1 MRLPRNHTRFWILVP
16 ALLLT
21 WLVSA
26 QSSLQVGYAVFT
38 ADAGS
43 RLPVGSALFTVTN
56 RDGILVSQAGVGA
69 VEPFRRGRLFVDEAG
84 PQTGVALVNNSS
96 NAAAVTLVLRNSAGV
111 EIVRNTQTLPAGS
124 HLSRF
129 VNQLFPDQAAGLRG
143 SLTFESDLPLAP
155 VTLRQSRNA
164 YGESL
169 YSTLPVVDLSAPSST
184 DSVVFPHIACGG
196 GYTTELLLMNTG
208 VDSIRGQVRL
218 YKSDGQALQAFS
230 DGQSITQLAYDIP
243 ANGTF
248 RAQLDAPALT
258 VGWATVIPAPGS
270 GAPAGSVVFRFGSN
284 NAVMTEAGVA
294 PARTTAS
301 ARIFVD
307 NAGTRTG
314 IALANPSTTSAEVTF
329 RLLDRNGRVEDTA
342 SRPLG
347 GGQHL
352 PVFVNDLFSSM
363 IEGFTGVLE
372 IQSPVPIASVA
383 LKVTTNARG
392 DLVLTTFPVADPSRT
407 STPSAASSLVFPQI
421 AIGGEFSTRLIFI
434 NPHTDAELNGRV
446 SFFQSNGATMVTA
459 LGGDLGSQ
467 FPYRVSSGGGRQL
480 LPGNTARVS
489 TIALVDISSNS
500 ETSELVVNEGN
511 TIRPRLRVIDSTGQ
525 VRDDFDV
532 SYAASNRDVAT
543 VNADASISGNR
554 SGFST
559 LTLSAG
565 GAILLRTI
573 TVVRV
578 EAGASGLN
586 TGGIVQDFA
595 QRLYLASQDH
605 TILLAQNLSQPPA
618 RYAGTDRSPGLRD
631 DLRLLSQFNSPAFLA
646 LNQSEGS
653 LYVTDSANHAIR
665 RVRPGGNG
673 RVQLLT
679 GTGSP
684 GSRDGA
690 LAQAQF
696 NSPQG
701 IALDSRGNLWIS
713 DTGNHSIHRISLA
726 TGRVET
732 IAGTAGV
739 AGLADGSGAAARF
752 RSPVGIAVDT
762 ESALEQLDR
771 ERRGLAQKPV
781 SVIVADS
788 GNGVLRR
795 VSETGAVET
804 IAAQGF
810 LSAIAAS
817 RFGRS
822 AAQPPPGPPLT
833 FDSPSGVLVDAFD
846 NIYVSEPASGRVRVL
861 LSSGE
866 VVTAVQGNTFR
877 TPKGLTT
884 TLGGSLVVA
893 DTAAGA
899 QQLSYGAPR
908 IASIN
913 PPQISDSGGA
923 PVTIRGSNFA
933 PDSVVVIGD
942 VVVPNAVIQNTETIT
957 FTAPPAGSGRST
969 VTVQNRGGLGQ
980 AALLVEPQAVSV
992 LPAGYITT
1000 FAGGTTYAGDGG
1012 AAAAAR
1018 FNEPVDV
1025 AVDPS
1030 GAVYV
1035 VDERNHRIR
1044 KIDPRT
1050 GIINTVA
1057 GSGQEGSGGDSGPA
1071 TAAQLHTPSAID
1083 IDGAGNIFIA
1093 DFLNGRIRK
1102 VDAATGIITTV
1113 AGTTAFL
1120 DSGDGGPA
1128 TAAGINLPQGVA
1140 VDSAGNIYIS
1150 QNNTKIRKIDAATG
1164 IITTIAGTGR
1174 SGFSGDGGPAT
1185 AAQLGYPLGVAV
1197 DSSGNV
1203 YVTDLNNYRI
1213 RRIEA
1218 ATGRISTVAGIGY
1231 GEDYGVDDIPAT
1243 STILD
1248 YPRDVSVD
1256 ASGNLYI
1263 ADYYGV
1269 RKVDAVTGIITR
1281 VAGGGSTRP
1290 SSSES
1295 VPASSADIVAWSAT
1309 TDAGGNLFIADNI
1322 AQQLHRV
1329 SANSGRLSVY
1339 AGLGLGPVGDGKP
1352 ATFALLNDP
1361 AGIAFDTL
1369 GNLLIAD
1376 SWNQRL
1382 RRIDARTGLISTI
1395 AGDGVISSR
1404 IDLGDNGPATSARLS
1419 FPKDIAVDPAGNI
1432 YFSQFERIR
1441 KISSTTGIITT
1452 IATTEGGTAQG
1463 IAVDYAGNVFTSVGV
1478 RVFRIPVTGE
1488 ITVIAGGGSPASGNG
1503 DGGLATSAKLSY
1515 PRGLAFD
1522 AAGDLY
1528 IADGLISGGGIRKVA
1543 LATGIITAYA
1553 APPVFGGFG
1562 NDTPASLAFDSRGNL
1577 FALGN
1582 VLNRISSEG
1591 IVRFIAGVAFQNAF
1605 WGDNGPATRAIF
1617 NFANDVAVDSRGNI
1631 FIADSRN
1638 NRIRII
1644 RGPLP

>member
-1 MRLPRNHTRFWILVP
+1 MKLPRNHIKFWILVP

-43 RLPVGSALFTVTN
+43 RLPVGTALFTVTN

-111 EIVRNTQTLPAGS
+111 EIARNTQALPAGS

-169 YSTLPVVDLSAPSST
+169 YSTLPVVDLSTPSST

-196 GYTTELLLMNTG
+196 GYATELLLMNTG
-208 VDSIRGQVRL
+208 ADSIRGQVRL
-218 YKSDGQALQAFS
+218 YRSDGQALQAFN
-230 DGQSITQLAYDIP
+230 DGQSISQLAYDIP

-270 GAPAGSVVFRFGSN
+270 GAPAGSVVFRFESN

-294 PARTTAS
+294 PARATTS

-314 IALANPSTTSAEVTF
+314 IALANPSTAPAELTL

-342 SRPLG
+342 GRTLG
-347 GGQHL
+347 AGQHL

-363 IEGFTGVLE
+363 TEGFTGVLE
-372 IQSPVPIASVA
+372 IQSPVPIAAVA
-383 LKVTTNARG
+383 LKITTNGRG
-392 DLVLTTFPVADPSRT
+392 DLVLTTFPVADPARD
-407 STPSAASSLVFPQI
+407 SAASSLVFPQI
-421 AIGGEFSTRLIFI
+421 AIGSEFSTRLIFI
-434 NPHTDAELNGRV
+434 NPRADVELNGRV
-446 SFFQSNGATMVTA
+446 SFFQSNGAPMVTA
-459 LGGDLGSQ
+459 LGGDIGSQ
-467 FPYRVSSGGGRQL
+467 FPYRVASGGGRQL

-489 TIALVDISSNS
+489 TIALVDLSSNS

-511 TIRPRLRVIDSTGQ
+511 TIRPRVRVIDNSGQ

-543 VNADASISGNR
+543 VNADGSISGVR
-554 SGFST
+554 AGFST

-565 GAILLRTI
+565 GAVLLRTI

-618 RYAGTDRSPGLRD
+618 RYAGAERSPGLRD

-696 NSPQG
+696 SSPQG
-701 IALDSRGNLWIS
+701 IALDSRGNLWIA
-713 DTGNHSIHRISLA
+713 DTGNHTIRRVNLA

-752 RSPVGIAVDT
+752 RSPVGIAVDS

-771 ERRGLAQKPV
+771 ERTGLAQRPV

-795 VSETGAVET
+795 VSENGAVET

-810 LSAIAAS
+810 LAATVAYS
-817 RFGRS
+817 RFESS
-822 AAQPPPGPPLT
+822 AQQPAPPVPLT

-846 NIYVSEPASGRVRVL
+846 NIYVSEPAAGRVRIL

-877 TPKGLTT
+877 APKGLATT
-884 TLGGSLVVA
+884 VGGSLVVA
-893 DTAAGA
+893 DAASGA
-899 QQLSYGAPR
+899 QQLSYGPPQ

-913 PPQISDSGGA
+913 PQRISDAGGTA
-923 PVTIRGSNFA
+923 VTIRGTNFA

-942 VVVPNAVIQNTETIT
+942 VVVPNIVIQNTETIT

-969 VTVQNRGGLGQ
+969 ITVQNRGGLGQ
-980 AALLVEPQAVSV
+980 AALLIEPQSV
-992 LPAGYITT
+992 ALLPVGYIAT

-1012 AAAAAR
+1012 AAASAR

-1030 GAVYV
+1030 GALYV
-1035 VDERNHRIR
+1035 VDEQNHRIR
-1044 KIDPRT
+1044 RIDPRT
-1050 GIINTVA
+1050 RIINTVA
-1057 GSGQEGSGGDSGPA
+1057 GSGQEGSSGDTGPA

-1083 IDGAGNIFIA
+1083 IDGAGNIYIA
-1093 DFLNGRIRK
+1093 DLLNGRIRK

-1113 AGTTAFL
+1113 AGTGPFL
-1120 DSGDGGPA
+1120 DRGDGGPA
-1128 TAAGINLPQGVA
+1128 TAAAINLPQGVA

-1150 QNNTKIRKIDAATG
+1150 QNNSKIRKVDAATG
-1164 IITTIAGTGR
+1164 IITTVAGTGKP
-1174 SGFSGDGGPAT
+1174 GFSGDGGPAT
-1185 AAQLGYPLGVAV
+1185 AAELNYPLGLAV

-1213 RRIEA
+1213 RKIEA
-1218 ATGRISTVAGIGY
+1218 ATGRITTVAGIGY
-1231 GEDYGVDDIPAT
+1231 RDDFGVDDMPAT
-1243 STILD
+1243 NAILD

-1256 ASGNLYI
+1256 ASGNLLI
-1263 ADYYGV
+1263 ADYYAV
-1269 RKVDAVTGIITR
+1269 RRVDAVTGIITR
-1281 VAGGGSTRP
+1281 AAGGGSTRP
-1290 SSSES
+1290 SSLES
-1295 VPASSADIVAWSAT
+1295 IPPASADIVAWSAT
-1309 TDAGGNLFIADNI
+1309 TDAGGNLFIADTG

-1329 SANSGRLSVY
+1329 SASSGRLSVF
-1339 AGLGLGPVGDGKP
+1339 AGLGVGSVGDGEP
-1352 ATFALLNDP
+1352 ATFALLNGP
-1361 AGIAFDTL
+1361 AGIAFDHV
-1369 GNLLIAD
+1369 GNLLIAET
-1376 SWNQRL
+1376 WNQRL
-1382 RRIDARTGLISTI
+1382 RRVDARTGLISTV
-1395 AGDGVISSR
+1395 AGDGI
-1404 IDLGDNGPATSARLS
+1404 IGGEDDLGDDGPATAARLS
-1419 FPKDIAVDPAGNI
+1419 FPKDIAVDQAGNI
-1432 YFSQFERIR
+1432 YFTEFERIR
-1441 KISSTTGIITT
+1441 KIAAATGIITT
-1452 IATTEGGTAQG
+1452 IATTEGGTAQA
-1463 IAVDYAGNVFTSVGV
+1463 ITVDGAGNVYTSVGN
-1478 RVFRIPVTGE
+1478 RVFRIPTRGD
-1488 ITVIAGGGSPASGNG
+1488 ITVVAGGGRPASGNG
-1503 DGGLATSAKLSY
+1503 DGGPATSASLTF
-1515 PRGLAFD
+1515 PRGLTFD

-1528 IADGLISGGGIRKVA
+1528 IADRDIRKVT
-1543 LATGIITAYA
+1543 LATGVITTYTQS
-1553 APPVFGGFG
+1553 PLFGGFG
-1562 NDTPASLAFDSRGNL
+1562 SDTPTSIAFDSRGNL
-1577 FALGN
+1577 FALGY
-1582 VLNRISSEG
+1582 VLNRIGREG
-1591 IVRFIAGVAFQNAF
+1591 IVRFIAGVAFQNGHS
-1605 WGDNGPATRAIF
+1605 GDNGPASRAVF
-1617 NFANDVAVDSRGNI
+1617 NFANDLAVDSRGNI
-1631 FIADSRN
+1631 FIADSNN

-1644 RGPLP
+1644 KGPLP